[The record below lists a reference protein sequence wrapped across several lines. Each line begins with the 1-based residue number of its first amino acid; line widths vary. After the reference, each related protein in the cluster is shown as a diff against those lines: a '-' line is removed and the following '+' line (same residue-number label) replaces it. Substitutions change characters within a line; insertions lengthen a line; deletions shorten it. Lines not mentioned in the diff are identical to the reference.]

1 MKNFTMENEEK
12 KFCYKY
18 PHPAVTVDGVVFGFD
33 GVGLNILLVQ
43 RGIEP
48 YKDKWAFPGG
58 FMHIDE
64 TAKTAV
70 QRELKEETGLDN
82 IYVEQLGVFS
92 EVNRDPRERV
102 VTIAFYALLRQS
114 HYQLS
119 AGDDAADARWFSV
132 DNIPPLA
139 FDHDRIF
146 RVALERL
153 RRNLHFEPV
162 GFRLLDE
169 KFTMSQLQTIYES
182 ILGVHLDRRNFSR
195 KMLALGCLKP
205 LGERLTG
212 GAHRAPELYT
222 FDKEAYDKL
231 KKKGMKL
238 EF

>member
-1 MKNFTMENEEK
+1 MGNEEK
-12 KFCYKY
+12 KYYYKY
-18 PHPAVTVDGVVFGFD
+18 PHPSVTVDGVVFGFD

-43 RGIEP
+43 RGVEP
-48 YKDKWAFPGG
+48 YKGKWAFPGG

-64 TAKTAV
+64 TAEQAI
-70 QRELKEETGLDN
+70 QRELEEETGLKN
-82 IYVEQLGVFS
+82 TYAEQLGVFS
-92 EVNRDPRERV
+92 EVDRDPRERV

-114 HYQLS
+114 DYQLS

-146 RVALERL
+146 RSALERL

-212 GAHRAPELYT
+212 GAHRAPELYA
-222 FDKEAYDKL
+222 FDKKAYDNL